1 MPDSNTKPSTLGGF
15 ELVAALGKGGMGTV
29 LKARQVSMDRL
40 VALKILPKKL
50 AENEAFVQRFLR
62 EARSAAKL
70 RHPNIVQAYDVGQ
83 ADGYYFFAMEF
94 VDGEALSEIIR
105 RDGPLEPSRALDVMK
120 QVTSA
125 LAAAHKEGIVHRD
138 IKPSNIMLDKEG
150 QVRVTDFGLAKRAE
164 GDVEV
169 TADGAVLGTPA
180 YVAPEM
186 AKGGEADGR
195 SDLYS
200 LGATIFCALAGR
212 PPFEG
217 RNFSEV
223 LVKQATE
230 QAPPLATLAPRVD
243 RRLCHIIDRL
253 LRKNPEARYQ
263 SAAALLDDLN
273 GLGKL
278 QSVAAPR
285 AEGRA
290 KPAEAP
296 TLEMTE
302 GQRARVGGACVP
314 RVSPRAGDG
323 PPTRS
328 PKATWLAVAAVA
340 VIAIVVGIVVLG
352 RGPKSPDQAKSAK
365 SSTSSPVHPST
376 PPPIPSPKI
385 PPPPTPTTQ
394 HPVVVPPPKATDTP
408 DPKVEPEP
416 VPAPKEDAA
425 ALAKWQAI
433 QADAK
438 KLADA
443 GKFDEALKAL
453 DAAKTLPLDNIA
465 DLMAESIESI
475 QSSRSTRLK
484 AALAAYQAESDKL
497 WSLFKARDYAEADAL
512 LAKIVGGVSTT
523 VGGVS
528 TPREKDP
535 RRGDTPPTI
544 QTMLAADQEAAKLL
558 KEFWSAAEKGVAARK
573 GTISIAGA
581 LGNVTAVENGVI
593 TLQTPKEAVTRRVV
607 DLTAKQALAYAAVAQ
622 RDDERSRLAE
632 AIFRIAEG
640 EDPALAE
647 RALAAAGNPP
657 GLSCYKD
664 RLAALTLGAAEVAAR
679 KAWAEIEAAAKPKP
693 TKAEAARFLALLDAF
708 EKTHAGTK
716 HFAAVRD
723 RLPALRAQAQP
734 APREPG
740 WVGLFDGKALVG
752 WKAVEGG
759 AFTGRGK
766 IAVEQGAAV
775 LEAGRDYTGIA
786 WTGEAP
792 RSNYEIA
799 LEAMRVE
806 GGRDFCDVTFP
817 VGDAMCALVVGGLRG
832 DLVALSVFEG
842 QTAQTDLKGKRMA
855 FEAGRWYAVRV
866 RVTDERVEAWL
877 DEEKVIDVPR
887 AGGKFT
893 LHPDLAPVTGL
904 GVSAYRTKAALRN
917 IRFRRIEPGA
927 AEGPKK
933 GE

>member
-1 MPDSNTKPSTLGGF
+1 
-15 ELVAALGKGGMGTV
+15 
-29 LKARQVSMDRL
+29 
-40 VALKILPKKL
+40 
-50 AENEAFVQRFLR
+50 VQRFLR

-376 PPPIPSPKI
+376 PPPIPPPQN
-385 PPPPTPTTQ
+385 PPPP
-394 HPVVVPPPKATDTP
+394 PPP
-408 DPKVEPEP
+408 
-416 VPAPKEDAA
+416 
-425 ALAKWQAI
+425 
-433 QADAK
+433 
-438 KLADA
+438 
-443 GKFDEALKAL
+443 
-453 DAAKTLPLDNIA
+453 
-465 DLMAESIESI
+465 
-475 QSSRSTRLK
+475 
-484 AALAAYQAESDKL
+484 
-497 WSLFKARDYAEADAL
+497 
-512 LAKIVGGVSTT
+512 
-523 VGGVS
+523 
-528 TPREKDP
+528 
-535 RRGDTPPTI
+535 PP
-544 QTMLAADQEAAKLL
+544 
-558 KEFWSAAEKGVAARK
+558 
-573 GTISIAGA
+573 
-581 LGNVTAVENGVI
+581 
-593 TLQTPKEAVTRRVV
+593 
-607 DLTAKQALAYAAVAQ
+607 
-622 RDDERSRLAE
+622 
-632 AIFRIAEG
+632 
-640 EDPALAE
+640 
-647 RALAAAGNPP
+647 
-657 GLSCYKD
+657 
-664 RLAALTLGAAEVAAR
+664 
-679 KAWAEIEAAAKPKP
+679 
-693 TKAEAARFLALLDAF
+693 
-708 EKTHAGTK
+708 
-716 HFAAVRD
+716 
-723 RLPALRAQAQP
+723 
-734 APREPG
+734 
-740 WVGLFDGKALVG
+740 
-752 WKAVEGG
+752 
-759 AFTGRGK
+759 
-766 IAVEQGAAV
+766 
-775 LEAGRDYTGIA
+775 
-786 WTGEAP
+786 
-792 RSNYEIA
+792 
-799 LEAMRVE
+799 
-806 GGRDFCDVTFP
+806 
-817 VGDAMCALVVGGLRG
+817 
-832 DLVALSVFEG
+832 
-842 QTAQTDLKGKRMA
+842 
-855 FEAGRWYAVRV
+855 
-866 RVTDERVEAWL
+866 
-877 DEEKVIDVPR
+877 
-887 AGGKFT
+887 
-893 LHPDLAPVTGL
+893 
-904 GVSAYRTKAALRN
+904 
-917 IRFRRIEPGA
+917 
-927 AEGPKK
+927 
-933 GE
+933 